1 MVDSVPLQAAQERF
15 FQSRAYHLP
24 VKTALLVV
32 VAALLF
38 TVCWEEV
45 FRRYETYDIS
55 STSNCCA
62 CKLTVV
68 VLDTWTGKTDARSL
82 PAKPVSDRP

>member
-1 MVDSVPLQAAQERF
+1 MRI
-15 FQSRAYHLP
+15 FQNPAYRHS
-24 VKTALLVV
+24 VKTALLVAA
-32 VAALLF
+32 AALASIA
-38 TVCWEEV
+38 TWECV
-45 FRRYETYDIS
+45 ARRYEVYDIS

-82 PAKPVSDRP
+82 PAKPLSNEPE